1 MATEHDLK
9 LAVDFGGVSIGDATA
24 SIGVTVDRKDLD
36 LATADEYFSGK
47 RLEGQIRISNRNDD
61 QPKLFDP
68 GVEPPSVA
76 TTFDATLKEWLDTNF
91 RRSLQDRARVAQ
103 SFVVQ
108 LHTGLTRGDD
118 ICVAASVAMASYV
131 MDLID
136 PLAAQRSQ
144 IE

>member
-1 MATEHDLK
+1 MRYHH
-9 LAVDFGGVSIGDATA
+9 LAKAAYAAYAESLDWRDASGTP
-24 SIGVTVDRKDLD
+24 LPQ
-36 LATADEYFSGK
+36 FSSLPEAQQRAWANG
-47 RLEGQIRISNRNDD
+47 
-61 QPKLFDP
+61 
-68 GVEPPSVA
+68 A
-76 TTFDATLKEWLDTNF
+76 DATLKEWLDTNF